1 MGSNFALARTC
12 RSRCLLTRHR
22 DLRRDDVLKAVGFQ
36 IVFRRREG
44 FHVVS
49 PGLAPWAQRRWV
61 SACPQPSLGRWPGR
75 RFKSCR
81 LSNRHPGAGRNPAS
95 CLPRIVAMGS
105 ATMGPSPRFSH
116 RLSQGRSKAG
126 RKPGSR
132 PPRRIA
138 ILAGSFTAS
147 FCRRRQRGGEALPG
161 VARRTPPRVCSGEK
175 SRRLPACPSE
185 RRPASRT
192 NISPAHPSGIAFAN
206 RTPYAG
212 LERVRTAV

>member
-1 MGSNFALARTC
+1 MPEPMPFDSSSRPAPGRRFKSCRLSNRLSAQGGIPCRVSRTGAM
-12 RSRCLLTRHR
+12 SSAT
-22 DLRRDDVLKAVGFQ
+22 VGL
-36 IVFRRREG
+36 
-44 FHVVS
+44 
-49 PGLAPWAQRRWV
+49 GLP
-61 SACPQPSLGRWPGR
+61 PQPSLGRWPGR

-105 ATMGPSPRFSH
+105 ATMGPSRRFSR

-132 PPRRIA
+132 PPRHIA

-175 SRRLPACPSE
+175 PRRLPACPSE